1 MKERLLARLRELVPG
16 KENDGTE
23 SFRKVRYLLAVSGGL
38 DSNVMTHLFYHLDL
52 QFDIAHCN
60 FHLRGEDSNL
70 DQQFVQEQLLD
81 AIGIE
86 NPEQHR
92 IWVKE
97 FDTYGVQSGSKKSIE
112 MVARELRYSWFQELM
127 EQFGY
132 QYVCTAHHA
141 NDNAETI
148 LLNWVRGTGIKGM
161 AGIPELN
168 QQNVFR
174 PLLHFSLAEIEV
186 YAKQHRIPFQ
196 IDHTNLEDQFMR
208 NRIRNRIVPLLED
221 LNPQLFATSTRNI
234 KLIDRQN
241 RFYQNA
247 MEEAAAQVV
256 KRIGEGFLE
265 IPFEAL
271 DQQFDPQ
278 LVLYEILSPLG
289 FHADQVDQ
297 VFASKG
303 GESGRKFFSE
313 QYLLV
318 TDRDSF
324 QIIEKE
330 QFEQDTKIL
339 ITDTSQLTDLGF
351 SISFLEKKE
360 LGGMDT
366 HPRYAYFDAQYW
378 QYPLLIRGW
387 EAGDSFQPLGSK
399 GRKKVSDF
407 FTDLKLSL
415 IEKKRVQIL
424 CRADNPKGILWIIGL
439 RIEHRFRV
447 REHTEKVVVLKAPS
461 PQ

>member
-1 MKERLLARLRELVPG
+1 MKERLLARLRELVSE

-23 SFRKVRYLLAVSGGL
+23 SFRKMRYLLAVSGGL
-38 DSNVMTHLFYHLDL
+38 DSNVMTHLFYHLGL

-70 DQQFVQEQLLD
+70 DQQFVQEQLLS
-81 AIGIE
+81 AIGVE

-97 FDTYGVQSGSKKSIE
+97 FDTYGIQSGSKKSIE
-112 MVARELRYSWFQELM
+112 MVARELRYIWFQELM
-127 EQFGY
+127 VQHGY

-148 LLNWVRGTGIKGM
+148 ILNWIRGTGIKGM
-161 AGIPELN
+161 TGIPELN
-168 QQNVFR
+168 QQKVFR
-174 PLLHFSLAEIEV
+174 PLLPFSLAEIEE
-186 YAKQHRIPFQ
+186 YAKLHRIPFQ

-208 NRIRNRIVPLLED
+208 NRIRNRIIPLLEE
-221 LNPQLFATSTRNI
+221 LNPQLIATSTRNI
-234 KLIDRQN
+234 QLIDRQN
-241 RFYQNA
+241 RFYQHA
-247 MEEAAAQVV
+247 IEEAVLQVV
-256 KRIGEGFLE
+256 NKIGEGFLE
-265 IPFEAL
+265 ISFEAL
-271 DQQFDPQ
+271 DQQFDSQ

-289 FHADQVDQ
+289 FHADQIEQ
-297 VFASKG
+297 IFTSKG

-313 QYLLV
+313 HYLLV
-318 TDRDSF
+318 TDRTSF
-324 QIIEKE
+324 QIIERE
-330 QFEQDTKIL
+330 RFEQNIKIL
-339 ITDTSQLTDLGF
+339 ITDSSQLTELGF
-351 SISFLEKKE
+351 SISFLEKKQ
-360 LGGMDT
+360 LGGMNT
-366 HPRYAYFDAQYW
+366 HPRYAYFDAHHW
-378 QYPLLIRGW
+378 RYPLLIRAW
-387 EAGDSFQPLGSK
+387 EAGDTFQPLGSK

-424 CRADNPKGILWIIGL
+424 CRADNPKEILWIIGF

-447 REHTEKVVVLKAPS
+447 REHTEKVVILKAPS

>member
-1 MKERLLARLRELVPG
+1 M
-16 KENDGTE
+16 
-23 SFRKVRYLLAVSGGL
+23 
-38 DSNVMTHLFYHLDL
+38 
-52 QFDIAHCN
+52 
-60 FHLRGEDSNL
+60 RGEDSNL

-378 QYPLLIRGW
+378 QYPFLFEAGKQEIRSSPWGQKVGKRSAIFLLI
-387 EAGDSFQPLGSK
+387 SNFP
-399 GRKKVSDF
+399 
-407 FTDLKLSL
+407 
-415 IEKKRVQIL
+415 
-424 CRADNPKGILWIIGL
+424 
-439 RIEHRFRV
+439 
-447 REHTEKVVVLKAPS
+447 
-461 PQ
+461 